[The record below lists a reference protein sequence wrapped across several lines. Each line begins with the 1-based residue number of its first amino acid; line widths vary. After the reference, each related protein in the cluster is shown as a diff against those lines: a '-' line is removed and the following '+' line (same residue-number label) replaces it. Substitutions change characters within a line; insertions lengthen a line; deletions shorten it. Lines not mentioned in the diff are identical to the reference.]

1 MRSRGLFVL
10 PMAAF
15 VLMPVAATAQAA
27 VPPAGSQQPAAQ
39 ATPDTAAALALSAAF
54 RAAAERTLPAV
65 VYIDVEQAATIARR
79 EQMEIPE
86 ELRRLLPPGWA
97 PREMPGDPRAQPRR
111 GTGSGFIIDTQGH
124 ILTNTHVVA
133 DASRLTVRLQ
143 DGREYAARVVG
154 TDISTDIAVIRIDPR
169 PGELLPTAPL
179 GNSDVLRVGDW
190 VLALGSPLGLDF
202 TVTAGIVSAM
212 GRSTRGGMSAGL
224 ESFIQTDAVINPG
237 NSGGPLIDLFG
248 RVVGVNS
255 AIFGSDRFV
264 GYGFAVP
271 ISLANRVSADL
282 LEHGYLRRPMLGAS
296 ISSANA
302 TDAEIYGLPEV
313 RGVLIS
319 GVTPDGP
326 AAAAG
331 IRPGDVV
338 LSLDGQPI
346 RDDTHLLTSLAG
358 RRPGERVNIGI
369 RRDRRDVTIPV
380 ELSEFPRPPEPAAA
394 TAPMRDAPIEVLG
407 FAVRDLTPRDAQ
419 GAGYTGEGGV
429 IVDNVTDRNV
439 PVGPGT
445 IILAINGQRVR
456 NAEHARQLT
465 REVRPGSAVSLR
477 IHHREYGEIVQ
488 NYRTRP

>member
-1 MRSRGLFVL
+1 MRSRGVFVL
-10 PMAAF
+10 SLAA
-15 VLMPVAATAQAA
+15 LMMPVAATAQVA
-27 VPPAGSQQPAAQ
+27 VPVAGQQPSVRAA
-39 ATPDTAAALALSAAF
+39 PDTAAALALSAAF

-65 VYIDVEQAATIARR
+65 VYIDVEQATAIARR
-79 EQMEIPE
+79 DQMEVPE
-86 ELRRLLPPGWA
+86 ELRRLLPPGWV
-97 PREMPGDPRAQPRR
+97 PREMPNDPRAQPRR
-111 GTGSGFIIDTQGH
+111 GTGSGFIIDSQGH

-133 DASRLTVRLQ
+133 DASRLMVRLQ

-154 TDISTDIAVIRIDPR
+154 TDISTDIAVIRIDPS
-169 PGELLPTAPL
+169 PGEVLPVAPL
-179 GNSDVLRVGDW
+179 GDSEALRVGDW

-212 GRSTRGGMSAGL
+212 GRSTRSGMSSGL

-296 ISSANA
+296 ISSVTA

-326 AAAAG
+326 ATAAG

-338 LSLDGQPI
+338 LSLNGQPI
-346 RDDTHLLTSLAG
+346 RDDTHLLTSLAE
-358 RRPGERVNIGI
+358 RRPGERVNVGI
-369 RRDRRDVTIPV
+369 RRDRRDITVPV
-380 ELSEFPRPPEPAAA
+380 QLSEFPRPPETAAA
-394 TAPMRDAPIEVLG
+394 AAPPQDAPIQVLG
-407 FAVRDLTPRDAQ
+407 FSVRDLTPRDAQ
-419 GAGYTGEGGV
+419 GARYTGEGGV
-429 IVDNVTDRNV
+429 IVENVTDRNA
-439 PVGPGT
+439 PVGPGI
-445 IILAINGQRVR
+445 IILAVNGQRVR
-456 NAEHARQLT
+456 NAEHLRELT
-465 REVRPGSAVSLR
+465 RGVRPGSAVSLR
-477 IHHREYGEIVQ
+477 LHHREYGEIVQ